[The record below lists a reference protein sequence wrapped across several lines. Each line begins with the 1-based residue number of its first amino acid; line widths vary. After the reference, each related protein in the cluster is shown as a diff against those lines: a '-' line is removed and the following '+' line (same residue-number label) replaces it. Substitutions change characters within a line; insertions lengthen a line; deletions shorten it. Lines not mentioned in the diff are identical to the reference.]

1 VSIESYMIL
10 AQNHQQLLNGNK
22 IMRKFKLVIILFFV
36 VIATSCGQQKEYI
49 SYTVKKGETMKVIAK
64 RLGIKTKDL
73 LRLNPTV
80 GRKPSPE
87 TAIIIPNNKF
97 DQNTP
102 INITIVK
109 ETDTIVIVDDVK
121 EIEDSQNKFLVHKVV
136 KGDTFYSLT
145 RAYNVSENELKALN
159 LSLEISGLQLEMLLK
174 IKPIVAENIFLIYR
188 DTISEAAAV
197 KIAMMLPF
205 RAIEY
210 DTIDAIDIF
219 KTNKLSNI
227 TTDLYLGAQVAL
239 DSLRSL
245 EIDVELSV
253 FDTGRKNTKIDSIL
267 SVTDFNDIDAI
278 IGPLYSEEVPKV
290 ANRAGV
296 PVIFP
301 VYSKKQS
308 SFQSS
313 KIIKTFADREVH
325 QKELV
330 AHILRSYS
338 NENILIIGDSTATSI
353 RNSDLIKSVLLDH
366 DSITDALIIHP
377 NQGYI
382 RKATIIN
389 ALKAEI
395 GNWLIFATDASVIV
409 SDVVN
414 SLISL
419 PIEEEDED
427 TDEKEVDDKEKDDKP
442 EMQILPE
449 DTVIK
454 IFGFNKSSQ
463 FDIIDNN
470 KLAKLGF
477 TYTSDIFIDEGS
489 PKVQLFN
496 KQYLEKNYAYPSYY
510 ATKGFDIVF
519 DVVMRLA
526 SGDPLKETFKKGIS
540 TRLESKFNYNKS
552 LFSTS
557 TNTGIYILQYNPDL
571 TITRIK

>member
-1 VSIESYMIL
+1 MIL